1 MSKKY
6 IYFRHKLIRWSQK
19 NKFAPTILIFLTF
32 IALFIFGLS
41 ISFMFN
47 INYDGDISLIMF
59 SFFIFICICIWL
71 RRSYYSQ
78 ERLRKLKLNNDLHL
92 IVSIFNKCDC
102 SLFIEYSNP
111 ENNKNNSSIYKEI
124 TSDNEIHILTTKEFW
139 NMELPSGCL
148 FDFLSLSITLNPEED
163 YINQKKYEIPLNRIR
178 RLSFNDLR
186 DEEMNENIYNCIFLP
201 NLSEFLEPV
210 LKKNIGS

>member
-1 MSKKY
+1 VDEKY
-6 IYFRHKLIRWSQK
+6 LKFRHKLICFFNTGK
-19 NKFAPTILIFLTF
+19 GAVLFVVICFIVILTF
-32 IALFIFGLS
+32 GLDSVQIGMIAVIIAILV
-41 ISFMFN
+41 
-47 INYDGDISLIMF
+47 
-59 SFFIFICICIWL
+59 WL
-71 RRSYYSQ
+71 KRSHYSK
-78 ERLRKLKLNNDLHL
+78 ERLKKLKLTNDLHL

-124 TSDNEIHILTTKEFW
+124 TSDNEIHILTTEKFW
-139 NMELPSGCL
+139 NMELPSNCH

-201 NLSEFLEPV
+201 NLSKFLEPV